1 MNLSFRAARSTP
13 PHFVRRSLRAG
24 SDGEESPAG
33 ARRSPGPRRSRL
45 LVQEQPRS
53 SSAGRLSL
61 GRGGFLALCGASNE
75 PVIPSVSEESPGW
88 VARTPSLVPPYRGSL
103 AHARDDSLCE
113 RDRDLFIPVPTT
125 RGAVP
130 TLGMTPGGQREPPT
144 ENSDGA

>member
-1 MNLSFRAARSTP
+1 MSSRAPKRARDP
-13 PHFVRRSLRAG
+13 PRPSEGRLRTRSA
-24 SDGEESPAG
+24 PAP
-33 ARRSPGPRRSRL
+33 A
-45 LVQEQPRS
+45 QATRS
-53 SSAGRLSL
+53 SSIRRSSCVC
-61 GRGGFLALCGASNE
+61 GGFLAVFAASNE

-103 AHARDDSLCE
+103 PPARDDSLCE